1 MTSSSL
7 TDTGSVYQNM
17 QALYGGVFKCSN
29 CNFTI
34 AGGNM
39 DGSLALSGGAIM
51 VENSASGL
59 ITSTTFIGT
68 SALYFGGVMSLT
80 MAGLSSPTP
89 SNVTFRQCPNITS
102 NSAKAGGVFYF
113 NQPYITVILDRVV
126 IMNPSA
132 TAGGVAKIDSGGGF
146 IMLNSQIA
154 NVQAL
159 YASVLF
165 SQSPNFKMVIANST
179 VVCNP
184 DYSEDL
190 VMGAFQSDE
199 ASANEQNTF
208 YLSGNEGTQISL
220 SQSSFSQFG
229 I

>member
-7 TDTGSVYQNM
+7 TDTGSVYKNM
-17 QALYGGVFKCSN
+17 QALYGGVIKCSN

-51 VENSASGL
+51 VENSHS
-59 ITSTTFIGT
+59 
-68 SALYFGGVMSLT
+68 LYFGGVMSLT

-89 SNVTFRQCPNITS
+89 SNVTFRSCPNITS

-154 NVQAL
+154 NVRAL

-199 ASANEQNTF
+199 AFTNSKIITF
-208 YLSGNEGTQISL
+208 WE
-220 SQSSFSQFG
+220 
-229 I
+229 